1 MKKGW
6 HALRRKAPYIMLLLG
21 IWIIVI
27 MFIAGGIYT
36 NEEVFYPKDPSKV
49 YNFTVF
55 QALFGKSLVYDGV
68 SKTFFKFN
76 PIGILILPLIVVG
89 LILPTFNRIYYR
101 IRHLLSGSF
110 LLVAGALIY
119 MLPATAR
126 IGQGFED
133 PLNVTVTSGAPLIIA
148 GIFTFLFGLINII
161 IAIVREKN

>member
-1 MKKGW
+1 M
-6 HALRRKAPYIMLLLG
+6 
-21 IWIIVI
+21 
-27 MFIAGGIYT
+27 
-36 NEEVFYPKDPSKV
+36 
-49 YNFTVF
+49 
-55 QALFGKSLVYDGV
+55 
-68 SKTFFKFN
+68 
-76 PIGILILPLIVVG
+76 
-89 LILPTFNRIYYR
+89 
-101 IRHLLSGSF
+101 LSGSF